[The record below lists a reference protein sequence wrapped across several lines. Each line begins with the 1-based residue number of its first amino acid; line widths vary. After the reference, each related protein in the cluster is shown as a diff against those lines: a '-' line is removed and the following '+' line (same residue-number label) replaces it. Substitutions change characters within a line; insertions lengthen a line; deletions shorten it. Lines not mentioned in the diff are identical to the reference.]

1 MFKYKFKTKYIV
13 TVASMKK
20 SDMDKKF
27 ESYLRKLNFKVDE
40 DSKSSDSI
48 NNPEYAL
55 ENHCVNEETLRKII
69 RLIDDK
75 NIKAKIYVWILGF
88 PYEINKYVRVIY

>member
-1 MFKYKFKTKYIV
+1 MFKYVYKAKYNV
-13 TVASMKK
+13 TVASIKK
-20 SDMDKKF
+20 SDMDEKF

-40 DSKSSDSI
+40 DSKLTDPI

-55 ENHCVNEETLRKII
+55 EKDCVNEETLRKII
-69 RLIDDK
+69 RLIDDR
-75 NIKAKIYVWILGF
+75 NIKAKLYVWILGF

>member
-1 MFKYKFKTKYIV
+1 MFKYVYKAKYNV

-20 SDMDKKF
+20 SDMDEKF

-40 DSKSSDSI
+40 DSKLTDPI

-55 ENHCVNEETLRKII
+55 EKDCVNEETLRKII

-75 NIKAKIYVWILGF
+75 NIKAKLYVWILGF
-88 PYEINKYVRVIY
+88 PYEINKYVRTIY